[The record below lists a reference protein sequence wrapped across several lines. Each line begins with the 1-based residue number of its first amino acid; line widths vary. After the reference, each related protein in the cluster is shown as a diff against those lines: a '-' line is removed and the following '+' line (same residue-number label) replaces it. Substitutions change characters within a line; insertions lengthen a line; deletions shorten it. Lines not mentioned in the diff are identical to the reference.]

1 MDEVFLSPDGRS
13 HRGDLHRRNPR
24 RTGPGSLGR
33 RLRLG
38 QYPEAVRLGEAQH
51 PSGVDRNVLEK
62 WKEDRQ
68 CRLFVISAIRPTRI
82 NVETILIVVDR
93 LGLTDVFEEDA
104 ANIRVTPTST
114 LARDTSSSAGT
125 TRRRLSWRCLE
136 TTTVGRRPS
145 CSLMTNESTLTIF
158 QRSLTIARV
167 ITSLRNK

>member
-24 RTGPGSLGR
+24 RTGLGSLGR

-38 QYPEAVRLGEAQH
+38 QYPEAVRLARRSIR
-51 PSGVDRNVLEK
+51 SGVDRNVLER

-93 LGLTDVFEEDA
+93 LGLTDMFVEDD

-114 LARDTSSSAGT
+114 LGRETSSSAGT
-125 TRRRLSWRCLE
+125 TRRSLSWRCLE
-136 TTTVGRRPS
+136 TTTVGRRPW
-145 CSLMTNESTLTIF
+145 CSLMTNESTLTMF
-158 QRSLTIARV
+158 HRSSTIAR
-167 ITSLRNK
+167 R